1 MMGGMSIGADLEAA
15 RGRAGLTVV
24 EVSQRTRIRQSVIEA
39 IESDDFSDCGGDFY
53 ARGDIRAIAR
63 AVGADPEP
71 LIRDYD
77 EAYRAP
83 GEPAAA
89 ELFRPIA
96 PVGLAERRSVNWT
109 AVLGLALLVVVA
121 AVAYLLV
128 AGPGRTPAGT
138 SASNRQHSRPTAAP
152 SSRSA
157 SPLAPGTLVVRL
169 DATQNCWVGFTTLR
183 GGYLFQTYLVAGT
196 VRTWTFHRAVEMRL
210 GNPSG
215 VMLTVNGAHPL
226 RPGQINPVTLSLRPA
241 SG

>member
-1 MMGGMSIGADLEAA
+1 MNIGANLEAA
-15 RGRAGLTVV
+15 RGRAGLTVA

-77 EAYRAP
+77 EAYRTP
-83 GEPAAA
+83 RDPAAA

-109 AVLGLALLVVVA
+109 VVLGLALLVVL
-121 AVAYLLV
+121 AVTGYLLA
-128 AGPGRTPAGT
+128 AGPGRTQAGT
-138 SASNRQHSRPTAAP
+138 GAAGGHHSRPTAA
-152 SSRSA
+152 SRPSA
-157 SPLAPGTLVVRL
+157 SPFPAGLLVVSL
-169 DATQNCWVGFTTLR
+169 TAIQNCWVEFTTPS
-183 GGYLFQTYLVAGT
+183 GGYLFQTYLVAAT
-196 VRTWTFHRAVEMRL
+196 ARTWTFHRAVDMRL

-226 RPGQINPVTLSLRPA
+226 RPGQMNPVTLSLRPA